1 METVTLDYPI
11 TVNGATFASVAMRRP
26 KVSDELAAKKL
37 TSDDAMYE
45 VTLIANL
52 TELAPED
59 ILKMDSAD
67 FRKLL
72 KVFTSF
78 FA

>member
-1 METVTLDYPI
+1 METVKLDYPI
-11 TVNGATFASVAMRRP
+11 TINGSTVSTVGLRRP

-52 TELAPED
+52 AELTPDD
-59 ILKMDSAD
+59 ILKMDSSD